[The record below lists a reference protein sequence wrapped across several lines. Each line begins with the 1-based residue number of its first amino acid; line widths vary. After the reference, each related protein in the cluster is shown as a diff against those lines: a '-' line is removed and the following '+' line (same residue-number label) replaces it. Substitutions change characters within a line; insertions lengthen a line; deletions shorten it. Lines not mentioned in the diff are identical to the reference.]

1 MLHAIKPPKTKRKLQ
16 IEAATRRSSK
26 KAKQDESSE
35 TEERSERMDVSEERS
50 DESSSDDTI
59 FDTDASLTGE
69 DRALTEQYIE
79 EWVGVLI

>member
-16 IEAATRRSSK
+16 IEAARSSK